1 MRKLIRKNSTLF
13 CIGVAFAEYLFLS
26 SGAQNVN
33 ELFRRKR
40 KKTMSFSLDVY
51 SEKFLRCEERLRR
64 AADDGCYVPAAGGF
78 YVPANG
84 GFYVPAY
91 GSSLTCQ
98 PMVLR
103 AVARCAQARIKG
115 HCEGEPKVLQTVGF
129 YSIKRYI
136 GEVINIHTHS
146 CTYTRGSLRWR
157 CHKK

>member
-1 MRKLIRKNSTLF
+1 MLL
-13 CIGVAFAEYLFLS
+13 GS
-26 SGAQNVN
+26 SLASNRAPKGCSALLRAAARCAHAWGK
-33 ELFRRKR
+33 E
-40 KKTMSFSLDVY
+40 
-51 SEKFLRCEERLRR
+51 RCEERLRR

-129 YSIKRYI
+129 YNIKRYI